1 MMKRTAAAVCG
12 AAVLAAGMTGC
23 GAGFEGSGSKDAA
36 SAEQLAMRLDDPW
49 AQEVQADQGA
59 KAEGELADGVYTGT
73 GKGMEGLVTV
83 KLLVQDNRISCLET
97 AQEGE
102 SQSRGGYEAIRDG
115 RFAAMIEAAQ
125 GAGIDAIS
133 GATITTAGVR
143 QAVEDALS
151 QAEAAAAKQEQGDS
165 DDEAGSRADGRACAA
180 VSPRF
185 LDEGG
190 LDGGSRRGRGG
201 GAGRG
206 LCGAGGR
213 DRRLGG

>member
-23 GAGFEGSGSKDAA
+23 SAGFEGSGSKDAA

-102 SQSRGGYEAIRDG
+102 SQSRGGDG

-151 QAEAAAAKQEQGDS
+151 QAEAAAAKQEQG
-165 DDEAGSRADGRACAA
+165 GFR
-180 VSPRF
+180 
-185 LDEGG
+185 
-190 LDGGSRRGRGG
+190 
-201 GAGRG
+201 
-206 LCGAGGR
+206 
-213 DRRLGG
+213 